1 MEELLNLLNTMKDGN
16 GKSISIEFESIGDG
30 VVLKNS
36 KAPEFPGSYKKVF
49 LNNVT
54 TKEAEEGIKRLY
66 FAREIG
72 FQVVNQGVPSIQI
85 SSSGQ
90 YVPPPPLTPGPTN
103 YTTFPSAKIIND
115 TIVGIATQNALII
128 KAPLEL
134 LNLLGDIIASLDVKY
149 PQVLIETKVF
159 EVDDSISKKIG
170 VALDY
175 SKNNGASTS
184 HGVKTLLQEGL
195 GIPEAMLP
203 AMFFQYTDA
212 EKKLSL
218 LSNLVLNDRDGLVKI
233 LAEPRIVMKPG
244 EEAAIALTSVQY
256 VATQGVNTSDLKGV
270 ESGITFKITPIILN
284 ENKISLRLAIEQSEF
299 VPNSDSKITLAT
311 NKNTIYTTVVADDGE
326 MISIGG
332 IETRRAS
339 KFSSGLPFLKDIPFL
354 GALFSSRTKDS
365 SSTKIEFMIRPVIK
379 QLNMHQKQITD
390 VMEEKR
396 KMDNSATT
404 YRDLLVQ

>member
-1 MEELLNLLNTMKDGN
+1 
-16 GKSISIEFESIGDG
+16 
-30 VVLKNS
+30 
-36 KAPEFPGSYKKVF
+36 
-49 LNNVT
+49 
-54 TKEAEEGIKRLY
+54 
-66 FAREIG
+66 
-72 FQVVNQGVPSIQI
+72 
-85 SSSGQ
+85 
-90 YVPPPPLTPGPTN
+90 
-103 YTTFPSAKIIND
+103 
-115 TIVGIATQNALII
+115 
-128 KAPLEL
+128 
-134 LNLLGDIIASLDVKY
+134 
-149 PQVLIETKVF
+149 
-159 EVDDSISKKIG
+159 
-170 VALDY
+170 
-175 SKNNGASTS
+175 
-184 HGVKTLLQEGL
+184 
-195 GIPEAMLP
+195 
-203 AMFFQYTDA
+203 MFFQYTDA

>member
-1 MEELLNLLNTMKDGN
+1 MADLSQYSITVFDNCEKNSDNKKFVRANWSKIKTRGFASMEELLNLLNTMKDGN

-149 PQVLIETKVF
+149 PQVLVSLKV
-159 EVDDSISKKIG
+159 
-170 VALDY
+170 
-175 SKNNGASTS
+175 
-184 HGVKTLLQEGL
+184 TLR
-195 GIPEAMLP
+195 A
-203 AMFFQYTDA
+203 FSFWCSFC
-212 EKKLSL
+212 LSL
-218 LSNLVLNDRDGLVKI
+218 DG
-233 LAEPRIVMKPG
+233 
-244 EEAAIALTSVQY
+244 Q
-256 VATQGVNTSDLKGV
+256 D
-270 ESGITFKITPIILN
+270 
-284 ENKISLRLAIEQSEF
+284 
-299 VPNSDSKITLAT
+299 
-311 NKNTIYTTVVADDGE
+311 
-326 MISIGG
+326 
-332 IETRRAS
+332 
-339 KFSSGLPFLKDIPFL
+339 FLD
-354 GALFSSRTKDS
+354 
-365 SSTKIEFMIRPVIK
+365 
-379 QLNMHQKQITD
+379 
-390 VMEEKR
+390 
-396 KMDNSATT
+396 
-404 YRDLLVQ
+404 